1 MNSGNLMLLSG
12 YQKMTQQPKPPD
24 DTFQIRCSKLGH
36 QIHFSYCRK
45 ENSDLPCPRILT
57 CWHPYF
63 RVAEYLRQELTEE
76 EWLDAIEKPV
86 KPKVLSLVELIEQAQ
101 KYKKEENR

>member
-1 MNSGNLMLLSG
+1 MIEHL
-12 YQKMTQQPKPPD
+12 KPPD

-45 ENSDLPCPRILT
+45 ENTGLPCARILT

-63 RVAEYLRQELTEE
+63 SVTEYLRRELTEE
-76 EWLDAIEKPV
+76 EWQNAIEKPIQ
-86 KPKVLSLVELIEQAQ
+86 PKVLTLIELIEQAQ
-101 KYKKEENR
+101 KSKKNLKE